1 MQALEPIFKAMMEAA
16 MANAVKDGRDAINEK
31 DLEAIDR
38 RRHTAIKEVLRHNG
52 RDTKEIGLFPDSK

>member
-31 DLEAIDR
+31 DLDVVRKQIRAQ
-38 RRHTAIKEVLRHNG
+38 K
-52 RDTKEIGLFPDSK
+52 KKKK